1 MQLEEFTQN
10 VLPLRDKLF
19 RYAKKLLQDY
29 EEAEDL
35 IQEVFLKLWINRV
48 ELSKKSSV
56 EAFAMT
62 VTKNLCIDR
71 FRSKQYQASNTG
83 IDAAELDLNDRGI
96 TPDRKT
102 EQLEAVD
109 LVKKVMKTLPEN
121 LRQIVHLRDIEG
133 LSYQEISDIMGIN
146 INTLKV
152 NLSRARKKIRETL
165 SSQYKFNYYEK

>member
-83 IDAAELDLNDRGI
+83 IDVTELNLNDRGI
-96 TPDRKT
+96 TPDVKT
-102 EQLEAVD
+102 EHLEAVE
-109 LVKKVMKTLPEN
+109 LVRIAMKSLPEN
-121 LRQIVHLRDIEG
+121 LRQIVRLRDIEG

-165 SSQYKFNYYEK
+165 STKYKFNYYEK

>member
-1 MQLEEFTQN
+1 MQLEEFTAN
-10 VLPLRDKLF
+10 VLPLKDKLF

-35 IQEVFLKLWINRV
+35 MQDVFLKLWINRV

-71 FRSKQYQASNTG
+71 FRSKQYQTSNTG
-83 IDAAELDLNDRGI
+83 IDASELDLNDHGI
-96 TPDRKT
+96 TPDKRT
-102 EQLEAVD
+102 EQLEAVFM
-109 LVKKVMKTLPEN
+109 VKEVMKQLPEN
-121 LRQIVHLRDIEG
+121 LRQVVQLRDIEG
-133 LSYQEISDIMGIN
+133 LSYQEIAEIMGMN

-152 NLSRARKKIRETL
+152 NLSRARKKIRDSL
-165 SSQYKFNYYEK
+165 STNYNFNYHEK